1 MHNEINISA
10 NCKIVS
16 NIGETDIDIKNS
28 KVLYKEKFLY

>member
-10 NCKIVS
+10 NCKIVN
-16 NIGETDIDIKNS
+16 NIGETDIGIKNS